1 MERTERDIV
10 QAFNRLLAHKGVEK
24 ITTQMIADEAG
35 VSRATFY
42 RYFHDKYDVL
52 NHNYKKLLDDC
63 VAACS
68 NYRDL
73 FCALYRH
80 AQTEWT
86 DFHRAFSTTG
96 VNSLANYVYSY
107 SRGVVEEITRQNRG
121 GEGLTEAEE
130 LQVDVVCYG
139 ISYMYEKWTLGQYPL
154 TPDEAAD
161 ALFAVMPESL
171 RGYWFLEGRDTP

>member
-10 QAFNRLLAHKGVEK
+10 QAFNRLLAHRGVEK

-42 RYFHDKYDVL
+42 RYFRDKYDVL

-63 VAACS
+63 LVRCS

-86 DFHRAFSTTG
+86 EFHRAFSTTG
-96 VNSLANYVYSY
+96 VNSFANYVYS
-107 SRGVVEEITRQNRG
+107 
-121 GEGLTEAEE
+121 
-130 LQVDVVCYG
+130 
-139 ISYMYEKWTLGQYPL
+139 
-154 TPDEAAD
+154 
-161 ALFAVMPESL
+161 
-171 RGYWFLEGRDTP
+171 

>member
-10 QAFNRLLAHKGVEK
+10 QAFNRLLARRDVEK

-52 NHNYKKLLDDC
+52 NRNYKKLLDDC
-63 VAACS
+63 LAECS

-73 FCALYRH
+73 FCALYRF

-86 DFHRAFSTTG
+86 EFHRAFSTTG
-96 VNSLANYVYSY
+96 VNSFSNYVYSY
-107 SRGVVEEITRQNRG
+107 SRGVVERITRQNRG
-121 GEGLTEAEE
+121 GAGLTAAEA
-130 LQVDVVCYG
+130 LQTDVLCYG
-139 ISYMYEKWTLGQYPL
+139 ISYMYQKWTLGQYSL
-154 TPDEAAD
+154 SADKAAD
-161 ALFAVMPESL
+161 ALFAIMPESL
-171 RGYWFLEGRDTP
+171 RDDWFLEGREDA